1 MRNMIA
7 ALAVGIVG
15 VGFAVSAQAAPS
27 STLAP
32 LTTLS
37 QSSIEQVQYG
47 YGHCRR
53 VYVCHGHG
61 YHRHCSWVRRCH

>member
-7 ALAVGIVG
+7 ALAVGVVG
-15 VGFAVSAQAAPS
+15 AGFAVSAQAAPAS
-27 STLAP
+27 PLAP

-47 YGHCRR
+47 HCKR
-53 VYVCHGHG
+53 VYVCHGYG
-61 YHRHCSWVRRCH
+61 YHKKCHWVRRCH